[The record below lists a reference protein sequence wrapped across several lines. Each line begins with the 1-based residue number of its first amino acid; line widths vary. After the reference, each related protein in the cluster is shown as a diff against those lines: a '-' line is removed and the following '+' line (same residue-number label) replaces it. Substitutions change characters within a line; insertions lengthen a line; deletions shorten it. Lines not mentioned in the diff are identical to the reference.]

1 MYINLPLSYTVSTTT
16 VHYHLICVICHT
28 DLKENEV
35 HKDELLYT
43 LYDLTRLTESKIQ
56 EIENRVL
63 DIDKDKDM
71 INGVQLLLMVVN
83 SSEYYAAMYYF
94 SKNEAKILNNNGT
107 TYYIGKWGETPAA
120 LVRQKDSGY
129 SGTGRSNHLA
139 RLSINL
145 FCNLKFIVALGV
157 CGTIEQL
164 GHVVVSTKICGCN
177 DLKITNKI
185 INRSEITEPG
195 DCIFNYLKNN
205 YELWSFTCT
214 KPDCNQYKSKAL
226 FKPILSGTP
235 LIASGEYRDKLI
247 RGVREEAVGVEM
259 EGIGV
264 LQALQELKKRDS
276 IEFIIVKAGCDYANE
291 EKNKEWQPVAAM
303 AAADFLHVQLTNP
316 SVYIQLP
323 IGKPIYNILCII
335 YILSISMV
343 VLNSRKIVW
352 LLENFV
358 L

>member
-1 MYINLPLSYTVSTTT
+1 MYIKLPLSHTVSTTT
-16 VHYHLICVICHT
+16 VHCHLICVICHT
-28 DLKENEV
+28 DLKENKV

-43 LYDLTRLTESKIQ
+43 LDNLTHLTESKIQ

-94 SKNEAKILNNNGT
+94 SKKEAKILKNNGT
-107 TYYIGKWGETPAA
+107 TYYIGNWGEIPAA

-129 SGTGRSNHLA
+129 SGTGRSNYLT

-145 FCNLKFIVALGV
+145 FNNLKRIVALGV
-157 CGTIEQL
+157 CGIANEQMKL

-177 DLKITNKI
+177 DLKIAENEI
-185 INRSEITEPG
+185 INRSNTTEPG
-195 DCIFNYLKNN
+195 DWILNDLKEN
-205 YELWSFTCT
+205 YEAWSFNTCT
-214 KPDCNQYKSKAL
+214 KRDCNEHKSKAL

-264 LQALQELKKRDS
+264 LDALQEVKKRDS
-276 IEFIIVKAGCDYANE
+276 IDFIIVKAGCDYANE

-303 AAADFLHVQLTNP
+303 AAADFLHVQLTKP
-316 SVYIQLP
+316 AVYKQLL
-323 IGKPIYNILCII
+323 IGKPIYI
-335 YILSISMV
+335 YV
-343 VLNSRKIVW
+343 
-352 LLENFV
+352 
-358 L
+358 